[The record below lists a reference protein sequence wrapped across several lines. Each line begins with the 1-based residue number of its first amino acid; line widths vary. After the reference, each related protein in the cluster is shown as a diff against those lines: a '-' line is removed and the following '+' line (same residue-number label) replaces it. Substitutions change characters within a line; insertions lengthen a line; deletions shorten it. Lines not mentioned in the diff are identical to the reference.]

1 MAQRWLRTNA
11 ALLVGAF
18 GTALFLLA
26 VGHHATELSTHD
38 GIGPILAVLLDGTPA
53 LGLVFV
59 GYWLSASDL
68 STDGRWTVW
77 LWCLAGAVLIGA
89 VMGATVLVRAL
100 EGRTIAEPVFPLLV
114 AVEAGAIA
122 GSVAGYYNA
131 RARADARQAE
141 TVTGAFAFVNTLI
154 RHDLRNDLN
163 VIQGYADS
171 MATAADSTAT
181 EPDPNDPT
189 VILEKTDEALTRI
202 ETTEAIADILIG
214 DPAFEPVDLAAI
226 TAEMATRV
234 DETFEVDVTTALPER
249 AYVTANSGLRSIVDN
264 LLENAA
270 EHNDADEPRIHV
282 EVTVASETVRLSVRD
297 NGPGIPDAR
306 KGAVFDTNAEGSTGG
321 LSLVGTLID
330 GYGGRAWV
338 EDNDP
343 RGTVFVVELPR
354 VTDPNSNDDPV
365 DAVETARSRAAG

>member
-11 ALLVGAF
+11 ARLVGAF

-26 VGHHATELSTHD
+26 VGHHATEFSTHD
-38 GIGPILAVLLDGTPA
+38 GMGPILAVVLDGAPA

-59 GYWLSASDL
+59 GYRLSDSDL

-89 VMGATVLVRAL
+89 VMGATVLVRTL

-141 TVTGAFAFVNTLI
+141 RVTDAFVFVNTLI

-171 MATAADSTAT
+171 MATAP
-181 EPDPNDPT
+181 EPDADDPT
-189 VILEKTDEALTRI
+189 VILEKTAEALTRI
-202 ETTEAIADILIG
+202 ETTEAIADVLIG
-214 DPAFEPVDLAAI
+214 DPDFEPIDLAAI

-234 DETFEVDVTTALPER
+234 DETFEVDVTTDLPER
-249 AYVTANSGLRSIVDN
+249 ACVTANPGLRSVVDN
-264 LLENAA
+264 VLENAA

-306 KGAVFDTNAEGSTGG
+306 KGAIFETSADGSTGG

-330 GYGGRAWV
+330 GYGGTARI

-354 VTDPNSNDDPV
+354 ATDPNSNDDPV